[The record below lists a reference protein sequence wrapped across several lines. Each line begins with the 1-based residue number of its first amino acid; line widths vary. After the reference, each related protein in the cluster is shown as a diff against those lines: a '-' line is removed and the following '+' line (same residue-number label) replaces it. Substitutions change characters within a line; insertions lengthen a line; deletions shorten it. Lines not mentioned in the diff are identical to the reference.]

1 VRYSASERS
10 NDVDKLAQI
19 QALLEERNA
28 LNRQLDYIT
37 EKAVRAQ
44 YIRRIAAI
52 GAQIEKMRNK

>member
-1 VRYSASERS
+1 M
-10 NDVDKLAQI
+10 DKLAQI

-44 YIRRIAAI
+44 YIKRIAAI
-52 GAQIEKMRNK
+52 GAQIERMKEQR

>member
-1 VRYSASERS
+1 MRYSASERS

-44 YIRRIAAI
+44 YIKRIAAI
-52 GAQIEKMRNK
+52 GAQIERMKNK

>member
-1 VRYSASERS
+1 M
-10 NDVDKLAQI
+10 DKLSQI

-28 LNRQLDYIT
+28 LNRQLDWIS

-52 GAQIEKMRNK
+52 GAQIERMKNK

>member
-1 VRYSASERS
+1 M
-10 NDVDKLAQI
+10 DKLTQI

-44 YIRRIAAI
+44 YIKRIAAI

>member
-1 VRYSASERS
+1 M
-10 NDVDKLAQI
+10 DKISQI

-44 YIRRIAAI
+44 YIRRIATI
-52 GAQIEKMRNK
+52 GAQIEKMRSKS